1 MAAASSRRRVMVC
14 RWSSLVWSTRCAAR
28 STYNAAWPSAM
39 AGASEQRI
47 AFRIGISVGAS
58 NLLYRTAA
66 HECPDQE
73 IMQDLREGG
82 MTLSE
87 ERWPIVL
94 STINRVGQTYNV
106 AFQDGQVERFVHD
119 QRHLL
124 L

>member
-1 MAAASSRRRVMVC
+1 
-14 RWSSLVWSTRCAAR
+14 
-28 STYNAAWPSAM
+28 M

-87 ERWPIVL
+87 ERRPIVL
-94 STINRVGQTYNV
+94 WTINRVGHAYNV
-106 AFQDGQVERFVHD
+106 AFHDGQVERFVHD